1 VFIGFNYLVSLFFSN
16 LIYIITMIK
25 EVYLQ
30 GVSFL
35 YWLIRIS
42 GILILNLHQFPF
54 NAKIFLRRVL
64 FCYFSFLRFYCLYKL
79 WFFKLRHPYFWFF
92 YFHIN
97 EIINKQ
103 IIFWIN
109 FTFVRNNFHF
119 IQVEISALKVIISSL
134 IHWRLTN
141 MYMWEL
147 LYWGYHRWHMATLI
161 V

>member
-1 VFIGFNYLVSLFFSN
+1 MTFTKVFFIINTLNWMFIRFNYLVGLFFSN

-30 GVSFL
+30 WIFFL

-42 GILILNLHQFPF
+42 SFLILNLHRFPF

-64 FCYFSFLRFYCLYKL
+64 FCYFRFLCFYCLYKL
-79 WFFKLRHPYFWFF
+79 WFFKLRHPYFRFF
-92 YFHIN
+92 YFHIYQ
-97 EIINKQ
+97 IINKQ

-119 IQVEISALKVIISSL
+119 IQVEISALKTIVFCL

-141 MYMWEL
+141 MYMW
-147 LYWGYHRWHMATLI
+147 
-161 V
+161 